1 MFSQPPYNEQVHSRE
16 VYSWKSCF
24 QFVCFPLLLLYVYTG
39 TDVNATDAR
48 GVTPLHLALSRLR
61 MLGEGESGKK
71 EGERESGKKEGEGNR
86 GVVGMGGGGES
97 TVPSFR
103 KKEITHVSCLTTPF
117 FLPWSTLRC
126 SIVLLWIP
134 HCLVLRH
141 PFSSCVHVPL
151 FFYSFFPSYLSPSLT
166 LHPCRLWR

>member
-1 MFSQPPYNEQVHSRE
+1 MFPHPTYNEQVHSRE

-71 EGERESGKKEGEGNR
+71 EGEGNR
-86 GVVGMGGGGES
+86 GVVGMGGGGGS

-103 KKEITHVSCLTTPF
+103 KKEITHVSCH
-117 FLPWSTLRC
+117 LPL
-126 SIVLLWIP
+126 
-134 HCLVLRH
+134 
-141 PFSSCVHVPL
+141 FSSMVHPPL
-151 FFYSFFPSYLSPSLT
+151 
-166 LHPCRLWR
+166 